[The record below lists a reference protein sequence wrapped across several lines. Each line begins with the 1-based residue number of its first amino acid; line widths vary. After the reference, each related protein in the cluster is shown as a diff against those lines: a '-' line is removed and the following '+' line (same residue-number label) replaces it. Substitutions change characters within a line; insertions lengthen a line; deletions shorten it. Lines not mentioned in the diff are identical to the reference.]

1 MDLYS
6 TLTIGTFNLK
16 VGVDS
21 APAALAA
28 DLLPLR
34 LDLLAAQEV
43 GEGWWMGVPIRQ
55 SQFLASAQGHSFCH
69 FAPTLTDSLGGQF
82 GISLSGHGEVLEVE
96 QTLLPQIE
104 DEQRTVLRV
113 LLKPFES
120 SRETLT
126 LYTAHLSVKERE
138 REAQARNIASMVN
151 ATSGPVIVLGDLN
164 DTHGSPTLKALTDVG
179 LRDPWPQH
187 HADAP
192 IVDGYTFSVKDPNRR
207 IDYLLYRHLI
217 CDEVHVSR
225 RSQSSD
231 HFPVW
236 GRFRLIDHP

>member
-1 MDLYS
+1 MNLHS
-6 TLTIGTFNLK
+6 SLTIGTFNLK

-21 APAALAA
+21 APATLAT
-28 DLLPLR
+28 DLLPLG

-55 SQFLASAQGHSFCH
+55 AQFLASAQGHSFCY

-104 DEQRTVLRV
+104 DEQRTVLRI

-120 SRETLT
+120 SPQTLT
-126 LYTAHLSVKERE
+126 LYTAHLSIKERE
-138 REAQARNIASMVN
+138 REAQAHSIATMVE

-164 DTHGSPTLKALTDVG
+164 DIQGSPTLKALTDVG
-179 LRDPWPQH
+179 LRDSWLQH
-187 HADAP
+187 HSETPD
-192 IVDGYTFSVKDPNRR
+192 VDGYTFSVKDPNRR

-225 RSQSSD
+225 TSRSSD
-231 HFPVW
+231 HLPVW
-236 GRFRLIDHP
+236 GRFSLIEHP